1 MDLFQEQIY
10 NLETSSAQWPAKQY
24 EVKNLFK
31 STLESKNIFSPNK
44 NIIISIARDLKA

>member
-24 EVKNLFK
+24 EVIK
-31 STLESKNIFSPNK
+31 SF
-44 NIIISIARDLKA
+44 